1 MSDQLP
7 ISTGEEIPE
16 NTEKLTSLD
25 KQPFFKE
32 GNAWFKRTGDDD
44 QDRKI
49 LTNFQL
55 QLLRIVKKY
64 DHENRTWER
73 HFDVNFI
80 YHYKGREIISSTI
93 QLRPEQTGTPAEFS
107 KAIWDVD
114 FRTCYITN
122 AIELKQ
128 FITFLYQ
135 QQNPKEVRI
144 YDYFGFI
151 RIDHEQYYLAKNV
164 LIKIKQEQVGPS
176 EFIAPDPDGTFKVN
190 DRLHIGLDESLDG
203 IPYFDNLGVAEDG
216 FYKSGFDVA
225 NLSDQIYS
233 STFQDVEHHMQ
244 QMISGQQEESLPEG
258 SLALGYIFSH
268 IIFNEIFTA
277 FNHII
282 FFYLHGPGNTG
293 KNSFGEII
301 YSAFG
306 LPIGGRNNP
315 TLSALETYFSQYSK
329 IPLWVDE
336 FVPENTPGKKNHIMD
351 QNWNSYFQ
359 LTPRMVSSRNSR
371 YKTAAPKP
379 VRSSVL
385 FCSNYLPKSDHFSS
399 RLLKIE
405 YNREKRGKEEHYR
418 ALQGLRS
425 EIQSLFFSAMS
436 RSWEMKSS
444 YIQKE
449 LFYLKKVMSD
459 EVKKRLAKMNTDEK
473 VTYTLHDRQ
482 LEQFISLW
490 LSYYLFKDRFYYTQL
505 SNYHEEESPELKESL
520 RSVLDKSIGSAF
532 WEYCANAIVKHSL
545 EEAQKDAF
553 TEFLDVI
560 ADLVNSPSSPNWII
574 QERHFHWTGED
585 LLIYWSP
592 VWNRYVKQVGAQE
605 AVQVKS
611 YIYKCMDALDEKKCR
626 HNVNWSNA
634 EAGEIVRGKGYRI
647 MAAAQDPR
655 FALAFKYHNSNTP
668 F

>member
-1 MSDQLP
+1 MPDQIPLIEMSNTP
-7 ISTGEEIPE
+7 K
-16 NTEKLTSLD
+16 NTEGLVSVD
-25 KQPFFKE
+25 KQPFFKD
-32 GNAWFKRTGDDD
+32 GNAWFKRTGDDGKE
-44 QDRKI
+44 RKI
-49 LTNFQL
+49 VTNFQL
-55 QLLRIVKKY
+55 QILRIVKKY

-80 YHYKGREIISSTI
+80 YFYNKREIISSTI

-144 YDYFGFI
+144 FDYFGFI
-151 RIDHEQYYLAKNV
+151 RIDRQDYFLAKNV
-164 LIKIKQEQVGPS
+164 LVKIRRDIEEVSK
-176 EFIAPDPDGTFKVN
+176 FIAPDPDGTFKVN
-190 DRLHIGLDESLDG
+190 EQLYIGVDEALDG
-203 IPYFDNLGVAEDG
+203 IPYFENLGVPEDG
-216 FYKSGFDVA
+216 FYKSGFDLG
-225 NLSDQIYS
+225 NLSDQIYR
-233 STFQDVEHHMQ
+233 STFQTVEHHLK
-244 QMISGQQEESLPEG
+244 QMISGQANESLPEG
-258 SLALGYIFSH
+258 SLALGFLFSH
-268 IIFNEIFTA
+268 IIFNDIFTA

-336 FVPENTPGKKNHIMD
+336 FVPENTPGKKNHISD

-379 VRSSVL
+379 VRSSVF

-399 RLLKIE
+399 RLLKVE

-418 ALQGLRS
+418 ALQALRS
-425 EIQSLFFSAMS
+425 EIQSLFLSAVG

-444 YIQKE
+444 FIQKE
-449 LFYLKKVMSD
+449 LFYLKKVMSE
-459 EVKKRLAKMNTDEK
+459 EVKSRLQKINTDDK

-490 LSYYLFKDRFYYTQL
+490 LSYHLFKDRYYYTQL
-505 SNYHEEESPELKESL
+505 ENYHNETNPELKN
-520 RSVLDKSIGSAF
+520 SVRNILNMEHGIAF
-532 WEYCANAIVKHSL
+532 WEYCITAIIKHSL
-545 EEAQKDAF
+545 EEAQKDSF

-560 ADLVNSPSSPNWII
+560 ADLVNSPSSPNYIM
-574 QERHFHWTGED
+574 QEHHFHWTGED
-585 LLIYWSP
+585 LLIFWSP

-611 YIYKCMDALDEKKCR
+611 HIYKTMDSLDEKKSR

-634 EAGEIVRGKGYRI
+634 DAGKVVRGKGYRI
-647 MAAAQDPR
+647 MAAAHDPR
-655 FALAFKYHNSNTP
+655 FALAFNYHSNKAP